1 MIHSTV
7 TQSVGKRV
15 VGKQNILPLIRDIAE
30 DDRVVKVS
38 IDTEKNRYTGEVLSM
53 RTSTDEAVLLKTN
66 SVIPA
71 RVRIAVTTKR
81 ILALVVLEVG
91 PAPNS
96 PVGEAHPE
104 LLKNANEN

>member
-15 VGKQNILPLIRDIAE
+15 VGKQNILPLVRDIAE
-30 DDRVVKVS
+30 DDRVIKVS
-38 IDTEKNRYTGEVLSM
+38 IDTEKNRYTGEVLSI
-53 RTSTDEAVLLKTN
+53 RSSTEEAVFLKTN
-66 SVIPA
+66 IPN
-71 RVRIAVTTKR
+71 RVRVSVSTKR

-104 LLKNANEN
+104 LLKNANED